1 MTINDTLKAKIDE
14 LDLDR
19 RLEELTVVTQK
30 AFEEAK
36 GVLKRLRAI
45 GKGAKGQLGSL
56 AYDNRLKVDEWLHK
70 ATDAFDAKTE
80 GKYSDKVAKFSAS
93 IEDLVD
99 KVAEKRTSAGAGST
113 DSGAPQDATSAFP
126 SQTPTDSDAPKPS

>member
-36 GVLKRLRAI
+36 G
-45 GKGAKGQLGSL
+45 QLGSL

-80 GKYSDKVAKFSAS
+80 GKYSEKVAKFSAS

-113 DSGAPQDATSAFP
+113 GSGALRTRPPRSRRRLR
-126 SQTPTDSDAPKPS
+126 PTRTRRSPAGGRCVGC

>member
-30 AFEEAK
+30 AFEE
-36 GVLKRLRAI
+36 
-45 GKGAKGQLGSL
+45 AKGQLGSL

-126 SQTPTDSDAPKPS
+126 SQTPTDSAATPTDSDVPKPS

>member
-36 GVLKRLRAI
+36 G
-45 GKGAKGQLGSL
+45 QLGSL
-56 AYDNRLKVDEWLHK
+56 AYDNRLKVDEWLPK

-80 GKYSDKVAKFSAS
+80 YSDKVAKFSAS